1 MNGHNRHVRVHS
13 RAEMMALR
21 ARTVPSRTL
30 STEAAA
36 PNRTPSFC
44 HPFYLLSAAISV
56 AHVLAHVTR
65 KREKINKSHMRLG
78 AVDRLPV
85 ANTFHLELKLNL
97 SPAVSARSYANET

>member
-1 MNGHNRHVRVHS
+1 MCVKETIKKKKKKG
-13 RAEMMALR
+13 E
-21 ARTVPSRTL
+21 RTQPPRSCAQPGRDDG
-30 STEAAA
+30 SEG
-36 PNRTPSFC
+36 S
-44 HPFYLLSAAISV
+44 HGSEFYLLSAAISV